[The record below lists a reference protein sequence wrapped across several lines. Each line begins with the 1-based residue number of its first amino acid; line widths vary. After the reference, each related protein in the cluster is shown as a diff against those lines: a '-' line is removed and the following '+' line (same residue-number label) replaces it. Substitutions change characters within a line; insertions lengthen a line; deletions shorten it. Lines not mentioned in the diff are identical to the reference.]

1 MIYLILSFTSITH
14 VWSEQAEISNYEL
27 KCATSSPKTDHRITK
42 LHRVLNCLIWV
53 LPICSVC

>member
-27 KCATSSPKTDHRITK
+27 NCATSSPKTDHRITK
-42 LHRVLNCLIWV
+42 LHRILNCLI
-53 LPICSVC
+53 